1 MIAYGQG
8 EDGCA
13 LRQATYLETSAGQEL
28 VQSWM
33 CWSSGQCRYIYL
45 PGPFRPHRGTFT
57 TRHKCSKLNRKSSLK
72 SHRTL
77 SYLCLRFRC
86 AIDGWMTQLKH
97 DDTDAN
103 RLVLVFDL
111 HQPTQRSLK
120 PLSWRGIS
128 VTKACVEVKASVGDY
143 LQCWD
148 YLLSAPDATDSLTAA
163 FG

>member
-103 RLVLVFDL
+103 RLS
-111 HQPTQRSLK
+111 H
-120 PLSWRGIS
+120 LSAHLCAKN